1 MNIQRLSTLK
11 KLRTV
16 KVVVISAYDMGN
28 VGDNLVSEIA
38 KRIAQSARRGRVR
51 VRFSPP
57 PYRSHDIEWADVVIM
72 GGGGLIYDSD
82 KRNIDNYMES
92 LKHAQLMGK
101 KTAIIGVGVQ
111 GEIVSTYGKSRYKDV
126 LNHVDL
132 ITIRHAAEA
141 AELRK
146 IGVESPIHVLPDISF
161 CLPNFE
167 FRSRIDIE
175 GVKALEALVSFKGDD
190 AVVGIS
196 VANEVWDN
204 HLMEKLSREECE
216 QQRKNNES
224 LRRLV
229 NETAKKSKVA
239 LLLHSRDD
247 KDFYESVIKS
257 SGNSEDITLIDL
269 TKIKGARELLA
280 MYGQLSGVVA
290 SRYHA
295 FTLAIM
301 SGLPVLGFSG
311 KISRTIEDFLPSLS
325 GAYIPLS
332 ELDQKNNLQKYSD
345 VVRTGFVVSDE
356 DIEQARH
363 EAMKNRE
370 LVKSLVFS
378 VK

>member
-132 ITIRHAAEA
+132 ITIRHATEA

-146 IGVESPIHVLPDISF
+146 IGVESPIYVLPDISF

-167 FRSRIDIE
+167 SRSRADTE
-175 GVKALEALVSFKGDD
+175 GLRALERIVDFKGDD
-190 AVVGIS
+190 GVIGVS
-196 VANEVWDN
+196 VASEVWSN
-204 HLMEKLSREECE
+204 HLMEALTDDERN
-216 QQRKNNES
+216 QQLQNNEA
-224 LRRLV
+224 LIELVGRL
-229 NETAKKSKVA
+229 AKKSKVA

-247 KDFYESVIKS
+247 KSFYESVIQS
-257 SGNSEDITLIDL
+257 SGSSKNIALIDL
-269 TKIKGARELLA
+269 TGIKGMRELFA
-280 MYGQLSGVVA
+280 IYGQLSGVIA

-295 FTLAIM
+295 FTLAAM

-332 ELDQKNNLQKYSD
+332 ELHQKSNMSKYSD
-345 VVRTGFVVSDE
+345 IVRAGLVLSDE
-356 DIEQARH
+356 DMAHVRH

-370 LVKSLVFS
+370 LVKSLIYS